1 MRERPFGRIRAMTA
15 LAGLAG
21 LALAAPPAARAQAD
35 PLDRAH
41 AHNDYAHPRPLL
53 DALAQGFNSVEVDVH
68 LVGDELLVA
77 HDADEVDPERTL
89 EALYLAPLRDHIQR
103 HGGSVHPGRPPLL
116 LLIDIKTGAEVTYAR
131 LHPLLRRYAD
141 ILAMHVGDLEV
152 EGPVVAVL
160 SGNRPRSAL
169 LAAPIRFAGFDGRL
183 ADLEDSGGLPSTF
196 MPLVSQDWGAVS
208 EWTGEGPPPPQLRR
222 ELARLADLAH
232 AQGRRLRFWGSP
244 DRPEVWRVLHDAGV
258 DLINT
263 DDLGG
268 LRAFLAADAPA
279 PQRRMRTERL
289 GPTSLSGGSGW

>member
-1 MRERPFGRIRAMTA
+1 M
-15 LAGLAG
+15 LL
-21 LALAAPPAARAQAD
+21 LAAALLPVEARPAAAQAS

-41 AHNDYAHPRPLL
+41 AHNDYLHPRPLL
-53 DALAQGFNSVEVDVH
+53 DALARGFNSVEVDVH

-77 HDADEVDPERTL
+77 HAADEVEPGRTL

-116 LLIDIKTGAEVTYAR
+116 LLIDIKSGAEVTYAR
-131 LHPLLRRYAD
+131 LHPLLRSYAD
-141 ILAMHVGDLEV
+141 ILTMHVGDLEV

-183 ADLEDSGGLPSTF
+183 ADLEEPGELSPTF

-208 EWTGEGPPPPQLRR
+208 DWDGEGPPPPALVR
-222 ELARLADLAH
+222 ELGRLAESAQG
-232 AQGRRLRFWGSP
+232 QGRRLRFWGAP
-244 DRPEVWRVLHDAGV
+244 DRPEVWRVLRDAGV

-263 DDLGG
+263 DDLAG
-268 LRAFLAADAPA
+268 LSDFLLPA
-279 PQRRMRTERL
+279 GASPSPRRR
-289 GPTSLSGGSGW
+289 